1 MTAVILD
8 STANKVLNPDIFY
21 PSSDGEPL
29 AESYDH
35 LYVIMTTLA
44 MLLAHLKGQQAT
56 VLADQFLYYAQGF
69 PRLRVAPDVMVIF
82 NVEPGGRDNYKI
94 WEEGQVPSIIFE
106 MTSPSTQRKD
116 DVEKK
121 HLYESL
127 GVNEYWQ
134 FDPRGEWISDKLR
147 GYRLQG
153 DEEPVYVPISDN
165 LSQVLQ
171 LRLVVEG
178 KIIAF
183 YRLDDGAKLLPLA
196 ELNIAL
202 EQQIEQ
208 TEAESQRAVE
218 ASQRAEAE
226 SQRAEAESQK
236 AAAES
241 QRAVEASQ
249 RAEAESQ
256 RAEAESQRAE
266 AESQRAEA
274 ESQKAAAE
282 SQRADRAIQKTQE
295 LEAQIALYQQRLGE
309 LPIDRTTLLE

>member
-8 STANKVLNPDIFY
+8 SAANKIPNPEIFY

-82 NVEPGGRDNYKI
+82 GVEPGGRDNYKT
-94 WEEGQVPSIIFE
+94 WEEGQVPSVIFE
-106 MTSPSTQRKD
+106 MTSPGTRSRD

-121 HLYESL
+121 DLYQSL
-127 GVNEYWQ
+127 GVTEYWQ
-134 FDPRGEWISDKLR
+134 FDPRGEWISEQLR
-147 GYRLQG
+147 GFRLQG

-165 LSQVLQ
+165 ISQVLQ
-171 LRLVVEG
+171 LQLVVEG

-183 YRLDDGAKLLPLA
+183 YRLDNGVRLLPLE
-196 ELNIAL
+196 ELNLAL

-208 TEAESQRAVE
+208 TEAET
-218 ASQRAEAE
+218 
-226 SQRAEAESQK
+226 
-236 AAAES
+236 
-241 QRAVEASQ
+241 
-249 RAEAESQ
+249 
-256 RAEAESQRAE
+256 
-266 AESQRAEA
+266 
-274 ESQKAAAE
+274 
-282 SQRADRAIQKTQE
+282 QRADVEAQRAIEASERADREAQRARD
-295 LEAQIALYQQRLGE
+295 LEAQIAIYQQRLGE
-309 LPIDRTTLLE
+309 LPADLPNLLE

>member
-8 STANKVLNPDIFY
+8 STANKVTKPEIFY
-21 PSSDGEPL
+21 PSSDGKPL

-82 NVEPGGRDNYKI
+82 DVEPGGRDNYKI
-94 WEEGQVPSIIFE
+94 WEEGQVPSVIFE
-106 MTSPSTQRKD
+106 MTSPGTRNKD

-127 GVNEYWQ
+127 GVTEYWQ
-134 FDPRGEWISDKLR
+134 FDPRGEWIPDKLR

-153 DEEPVYVPISDN
+153 DEEPAYIPITDN
-165 LSQVLQ
+165 ISQVLQ
-171 LRLVVEG
+171 LRLVVED

-183 YRLDDGAKLLPLA
+183 YRLDDGVRLLPLE

-202 EQQIEQ
+202 EQQAQRIE
-208 TEAESQRAVE
+208 E
-218 ASQRAEAE
+218 
-226 SQRAEAESQK
+226 
-236 AAAES
+236 
-241 QRAVEASQ
+241 
-249 RAEAESQ
+249 
-256 RAEAESQRAE
+256 
-266 AESQRAEA
+266 
-274 ESQKAAAE
+274 E
-282 SQRADRAIQKTQE
+282 SQRADRESQRADREAQRARD
-295 LEAQIALYQQRLGE
+295 LEAQIAIYQQQLGE
-309 LPIDRTTLLE
+309 LPTEQPNLLE

>member
-8 STANKVLNPDIFY
+8 STANKAPQPAIFY

-82 NVEPGGRDNYKI
+82 DVGPGGRDNYKT
-94 WEEGQVPSIIFE
+94 WEEGQVPAVIFE
-106 MTSPSTQRKD
+106 MTSPGTRDKD

-121 HLYESL
+121 NLYESL
-127 GVNEYWQ
+127 GVTEYWQ
-134 FDPRGEWISDKLR
+134 FDPRGEWIPDKLK

-153 DEEPVYVPISDN
+153 DEEPVYVPIADN

-171 LRLVVEG
+171 LRLVVED

-183 YRLDDGAKLLPLA
+183 YRLDNGVKLLPLE
-196 ELNIAL
+196 ELNMAL
-202 EQQIEQ
+202 EQQSQQIE
-208 TEAESQRAVE
+208 
-218 ASQRAEAE
+218 
-226 SQRAEAESQK
+226 
-236 AAAES
+236 
-241 QRAVEASQ
+241 
-249 RAEAESQ
+249 
-256 RAEAESQRAE
+256 
-266 AESQRAEA
+266 
-274 ESQKAAAE
+274 AE
-282 SQRADRAIQKTQE
+282 SQRADREAQKNRE
-295 LEAQIALYQQRLGE
+295 LEAQIALYQQRFGE
-309 LPIDRTTLLE
+309 LPPDSPKETLRDRSNLIE